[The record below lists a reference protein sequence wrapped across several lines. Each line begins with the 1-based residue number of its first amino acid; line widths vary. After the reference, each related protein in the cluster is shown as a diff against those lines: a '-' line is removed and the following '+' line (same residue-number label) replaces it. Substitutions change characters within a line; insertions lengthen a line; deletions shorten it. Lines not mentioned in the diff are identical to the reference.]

1 MGVKYALFNHEVPY
15 GTAFDYTSELG
26 PSLVLETSINQ
37 IPIKLIDDFAF
48 YGSDLETVVIP
59 DSYTSL
65 GISSFGYC
73 RTLEKI
79 KLSDSIT
86 IIMDA
91 AFHKNR
97 LLEEVTLPKKME
109 VLSRGIFLG
118 CSSLK
123 KVTLPE
129 NLKVIGKEAFFGC
142 GIRYIS
148 LPDSVEHI
156 KEYAFANNEGLA
168 PIYVKQIDKIRFDKD
183 IFDDEQ
189 SINILTTN
197 FDQYSNL
204 SLQDLKDNVKI
215 YPGIDEIVI
224 IDNIVYAVVS
234 AYDLAAVISY
244 ENTDLKDIN
253 IVENINGLKVKKILR
268 KSFYEAPIESVKI
281 NSQLNIDEKAFHNSC
296 MLKHIISSHE
306 FSYKKSSFDG
316 TKINVSELKGTLT

>member
-1 MGVKYALFNHEVPY
+1 MKEDEGTYLIVKYVGKDKVLFIPEMYNDLPITSISDHAFDTKHSVRIIISNSSIVNFSSNSFVYNEQIIIYTPLSQLNIVSNQMKFTVNYNLQEIISVLGVKYALFNHEVPY

-26 PSLVLETSINQ
+26 TSLVLETSINQ

-109 VLSRGIFLG
+109 LLSRGIFLG
-118 CSSLK
+118 CSNLK

-129 NLKVIGKEAFFGC
+129 KPK
-142 GIRYIS
+142 
-148 LPDSVEHI
+148 
-156 KEYAFANNEGLA
+156 
-168 PIYVKQIDKIRFDKD
+168 
-183 IFDDEQ
+183 
-189 SINILTTN
+189 
-197 FDQYSNL
+197 
-204 SLQDLKDNVKI
+204 
-215 YPGIDEIVI
+215 
-224 IDNIVYAVVS
+224 
-234 AYDLAAVISY
+234 SY
-244 ENTDLKDIN
+244 W
-253 IVENINGLKVKKILR
+253 
-268 KSFYEAPIESVKI
+268 
-281 NSQLNIDEKAFHNSC
+281 
-296 MLKHIISSHE
+296 
-306 FSYKKSSFDG
+306 
-316 TKINVSELKGTLT
+316 